1 MVQSIISKDIIA
13 NYLSTHYQIGNNS
26 DSISLQINQ
35 YSESLARLLVTS
47 KQSCASII
55 SAYNPLS
62 QLQSNEKNLT
72 SHALLQKFLSDRS
85 YTMIESF
92 NIDPAKL
99 WPTEKS
105 FFVLGLDLNTSKS
118 LGRQFNQN
126 AIVWIGSNAIPQ
138 LILLR

>member
-1 MVQSIISKDIIA
+1 
-13 NYLSTHYQIGNNS
+13 
-26 DSISLQINQ
+26 
-35 YSESLARLLVTS
+35 
-47 KQSCASII
+47 
-55 SAYNPLS
+55 
-62 QLQSNEKNLT
+62 
-72 SHALLQKFLSDRS
+72 
-85 YTMIESF
+85 MIESF